1 MAAFTTA
8 ICMQVRELLVERE
21 ADILKAWNENIEE
34 AQENE
39 KNFPPL
45 KIGITAT
52 VDLEAA
58 KIETAIRF
66 TAVYQ
71 STITSELPDPNQME
85 LPGVADAVQ
94 RFRDSIPEGSSVTI
108 ESGDKSVTIDGKSK
122 FERKGGKKA

>member
-1 MAAFTTA
+1 MTPNLTNARMAAFTTA

-45 KIGITAT
+45 KIGISAT

-71 STITSELPDPNQME
+71 SSISQALPDPNQPE
-85 LPGVADAVQ
+85 IPGL
-94 RFRDSIPEGSSVTI
+94 E
-108 ESGDKSVTIDGKSK
+108 
-122 FERKGGKKA
+122 